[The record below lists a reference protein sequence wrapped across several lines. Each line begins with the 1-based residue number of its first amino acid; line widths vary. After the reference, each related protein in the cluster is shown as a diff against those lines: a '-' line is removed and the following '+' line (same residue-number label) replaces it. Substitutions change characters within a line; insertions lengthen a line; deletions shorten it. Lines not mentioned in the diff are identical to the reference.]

1 MTQQRYI
8 DDIDTIKSQTA
19 ETLRQR
25 IRQMGIT
32 QQSAADLAGMNRSDL
47 NGLLNGKLR
56 GHSLSKLLRAA
67 LALGM
72 SVDVRLGA

>member
-1 MTQQRYI
+1 MTKQRYI
-8 DDIDTIKSQTA
+8 DDIDTIKSQA
-19 ETLRQR
+19 SETIRKR
-25 IRQMGIT
+25 ILAMGIT
-32 QQSAADLAGMNRSDL
+32 QQQAADLAGMNRSDL